1 MKRDLPILLALA
13 VVALLPQLRSQYP
26 SPNRVMGVVSGV
38 TAGSKG
44 ISLRTDAGEV
54 YGAMADDGAQVL
66 RVAPG
71 ERDMSKAEKIGFQ
84 EIAVGDRML
93 IRGEVSA
100 ATRTIIAKTL
110 VVMSRASITALQSKE
125 QED

>member
-13 VVALLPQLRSQYP
+13 IVALLPQLLSQQP
-26 SPNRVMGVVSGV
+26 SSNRVTGAV

-54 YGAMADDGAQVL
+54 YGVMADDGAQVL
-66 RVAPG
+66 RIAPG
-71 ERDMSKAEKIGFQ
+71 ERDDMSKAEKIGFQ
-84 EIAVGDRML
+84 EIAVGDRVS

-100 ATRTIIAKTL
+100 ATRTIMAKTI
-110 VVMSRASITALQSKE
+110 VVGPR
-125 QED
+125 